1 MIERGLDDR
10 LAARFGRDRIGIG
23 DGLSTGRLN
32 FVDDFLRGTD
42 VFADTVERTTE
53 IIDDDLRA
61 LRRQQQRIGA
71 PEATRSEERRVGKE
85 RVSTGRYRWWRYTS
99 KKKTKQI

>member
-23 DGLSTGRLN
+23 DGLSTGRLD

-71 PEATRSEERRVGKE
+71 AEATTGSGKDGDAVVESQVGQNRKS
-85 RVSTGRYRWWRYTS
+85 VV
-99 KKKTKQI
+99 